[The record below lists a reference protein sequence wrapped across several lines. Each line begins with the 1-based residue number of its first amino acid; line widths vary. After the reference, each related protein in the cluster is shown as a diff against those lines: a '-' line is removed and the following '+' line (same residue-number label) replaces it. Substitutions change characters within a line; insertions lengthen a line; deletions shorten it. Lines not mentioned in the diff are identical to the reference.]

1 MTTHRR
7 GRPRR
12 LLVGELVHVERG
24 IMSIGCE
31 VTRIRPTI
39 RVRPVLAGGEPD
51 LDEEAFEV
59 TRDRVEASEPPFLV
73 LQLAGYQRGQLCSGV
88 CRCGREATWVR
99 AAVAGR
105 HGAELT
111 CDYCP
116 SRLDCRCR
124 PERWFGGLT
133 RRLLHGVERHC
144 GELLHACARFNARH
158 PVGSVVRF
166 FPVQG
171 DERHEDRRIRGAADS
186 VHGIAVVWLEG
197 RSGFVA
203 CSFCRPVPAAEE
215 AHVGP

>member
-59 TRDRVEASEPPFLV
+59 TRDRV
-73 LQLAGYQRGQLCSGV
+73 
-88 CRCGREATWVR
+88 EATWVR